1 MEKTYQSRLMVENTA
16 ILEEIVGLRQQQAE
30 LLGYNDHATYI
41 QEVRGDHG
49 WRPFQSPCFPRCGWP
64 RSPGP

>member
-1 MEKTYQSRLMVENTA
+1 MVENTA

-41 QEVRGDHG
+41 R
-49 WRPFQSPCFPRCGWP
+49 RCGWP
-64 RSPGP
+64 RTPGTV